1 MARANSLRILLFNDS
16 RGMMARQTVLEQHGH
31 KAAVARS
38 VQEGLDQLTSQTF
51 DLVVTDYRMPLSS
64 GQQLIEKIRQHDR
77 RILIVVISGYVDT
90 LGLTEQSTG
99 ADAVLYKGPH
109 EVQDLLRVMDRLS
122 RRRTPAKPPGSVRTG
137 SRAPK
142 GKTG

>member
-1 MARANSLRILLFNDS
+1 MRPKSLRILLINDTL
-16 RGMMARQTVLEQHGH
+16 GMMARRTTLERHGH
-31 KAAVARS
+31 KVALAPS

-51 DLVVTDYRMPLSS
+51 DLVVAVYRMDNSS
-64 GQQLIEKIRQHDR
+64 GQQVIEKIRQHDPQ
-77 RILIVVISGYVDT
+77 ILIVVLAGYVEI

-99 ADAVLYKGPH
+99 ADVVLSKGPH
-109 EVQDLLRVMDRLS
+109 EVQNLLRAIDRLS
-122 RRRTPAKPPGSVRTG
+122 RRRIPTKPPGSVRTG

>member
-1 MARANSLRILLFNDS
+1 MRPKSLRILLINDT
-16 RGMMARQTVLEQHGH
+16 RGMMARRTALERHGH
-31 KAAVARS
+31 KVALAPS

-51 DLVVTDYRMPLSS
+51 DLVVTVFRMDNSS
-64 GQQLIEKIRQHDR
+64 GQQVLEKIRHHDPQ
-77 RILIVVISGYVDT
+77 ILIVVLSGHVEI

-99 ADAVLYKGPH
+99 ADVVLSKGPH
-109 EVQDLLRVMDRLS
+109 EVQNLLRAIDRLS
-122 RRRTPAKPPGSVRTG
+122 RRRIPSKPPGSVRTG

>member
-1 MARANSLRILLFNDS
+1 MHPKSLRILLINDT
-16 RGMMARQTVLEQHGH
+16 RGMMARRTALERHGH
-31 KAAVARS
+31 KVALAPS

-51 DLVVTDYRMPLSS
+51 DLVVTVYRMDNSS
-64 GQQLIEKIRQHDR
+64 GQQVIEKIRQHDPQ
-77 RILIVVISGYVDT
+77 ILIVVLAGYVEI

-99 ADAVLYKGPH
+99 ADVVLSKGPH
-109 EVQDLLRVMDRLS
+109 EVQNLLRAIDRLS
-122 RRRTPAKPPGSVRTG
+122 RRRIPTKPPGSVRTG

>member
-1 MARANSLRILLFNDS
+1 MRPKSLRILLINDTL
-16 RGMMARQTVLEQHGH
+16 GMMPRRAALERHGH
-31 KAAVARS
+31 KVALAPS

-51 DLVVTDYRMPLSS
+51 DLVVTVYRMDNFS
-64 GQQLIEKIRQHDR
+64 GQQVIEKIRQHDPQ
-77 RILIVVISGYVDT
+77 ILIVVLSGYVEI

-99 ADAVLYKGPH
+99 ADVVLSKGPH
-109 EVQDLLRVMDRLS
+109 EVQDLLRAIDRLS
-122 RRRTPAKPPGSVRTG
+122 RRRIPPKPPASVRTG

>member
-1 MARANSLRILLFNDS
+1 MHPKSLRILLIDDT
-16 RGMMARQTVLEQHGH
+16 RGMMARRTALERHGH
-31 KAAVARS
+31 KVALAPS

-51 DLVVTDYRMPLSS
+51 DLVVTVYRMANSS
-64 GQQLIEKIRQHDR
+64 GQQVIEKIRQHDPQ
-77 RILIVVISGYVDT
+77 ILIVVLAGYVEI

-99 ADAVLYKGPH
+99 ADVVLSKGPH
-109 EVQDLLRVMDRLS
+109 EVQNLLRAIDRLS
-122 RRRTPAKPPGSVRTG
+122 RRRIPTKPPGSVRTG

>member
-1 MARANSLRILLFNDS
+1 MALAP
-16 RGMMARQTVLEQHGH
+16 
-31 KAAVARS
+31 S

-51 DLVVTDYRMPLSS
+51 DLVVTVYRMDNSS
-64 GQQLIEKIRQHDR
+64 GQQVIEKIRQHDPQ
-77 RILIVVISGYVDT
+77 ILIVVLSGYVEI

-99 ADAVLYKGPH
+99 ADVVLSKGPH
-109 EVQDLLRVMDRLS
+109 EVQDLLRAIDRLS
-122 RRRTPAKPPGSVRTG
+122 RRRIPTKPPGSVRTG

>member
-1 MARANSLRILLFNDS
+1 MRPKSLRILLINDTL
-16 RGMMARQTVLEQHGH
+16 GMMARRAALERHGH
-31 KAAVARS
+31 KVALAPS

-51 DLVVTDYRMPLSS
+51 DLVVTVYRMDNSS
-64 GQQLIEKIRQHDR
+64 GQQVIEKIRQHDPQ
-77 RILIVVISGYVDT
+77 ILIVVLSGYVEI

-99 ADAVLYKGPH
+99 ADVVLSKGPH
-109 EVQDLLRVMDRLS
+109 EVQNLLRAIDRLS
-122 RRRTPAKPPGSVRTG
+122 RRRILSKPPGSVQTG

>member
-1 MARANSLRILLFNDS
+1 MLPKSLRILLINDT
-16 RGMMARQTVLEQHGH
+16 RGMMARRTALERYGH
-31 KAAVARS
+31 KVAVAPS

-51 DLVVTDYRMPLSS
+51 DLVVTVYRMANSS
-64 GQQLIEKIRQHDR
+64 GQQVIEKIRQHDPQ
-77 RILIVVISGYVDT
+77 ILIVVLSGYVEI

-99 ADAVLYKGPH
+99 ADVVLSKGPH
-109 EVQDLLRVMDRLS
+109 EVQDLLRAIDRLS
-122 RRRTPAKPPGSVRTG
+122 RRRIPTKPPGSVRTG

>member
-1 MARANSLRILLFNDS
+1 MRPQSLRILLINDTL
-16 RGMMARQTVLEQHGH
+16 GMMARRTALERHGH
-31 KAAVARS
+31 KVALAPS

-51 DLVVTDYRMPLSS
+51 DLVVTVYRMDNSS
-64 GQQLIEKIRQHDR
+64 GQQEIEKIRQHDPQ
-77 RILIVVISGYVDT
+77 ILIVVLSGYVEI

-99 ADAVLYKGPH
+99 ADVVLSKGPH
-109 EVQDLLRVMDRLS
+109 EVQNLLRAIDRLS
-122 RRRTPAKPPGSVRTG
+122 RRRIPTKPPGSVRTG

>member
-1 MARANSLRILLFNDS
+1 MGPKSLRILLINDTH
-16 RGMMARQTVLEQHGH
+16 GMMARRTTLERHGH
-31 KAAVARS
+31 KVTLAPS

-51 DLVVTDYRMPLSS
+51 DLVVTVYRMADSS
-64 GQQLIEKIRQHDR
+64 GQQVIGKIRQHDPQ
-77 RILIVVISGYVDT
+77 ILIVVLSGYVEV

-99 ADAVLYKGPH
+99 ADVVLSKGPH
-109 EVQDLLRVMDRLS
+109 EVQDLLRAIDRLS
-122 RRRTPAKPPGSVRTG
+122 RRRIPTKPPGSVRTG

>member
-1 MARANSLRILLFNDS
+1 MRPQSLRILLINDT
-16 RGMMARQTVLEQHGH
+16 RGMMARRTALEHHGH
-31 KAAVARS
+31 KVALAPS

-51 DLVVTDYRMPLSS
+51 DLVVTVYRMDNSS
-64 GQQLIEKIRQHDR
+64 GQQEIEKIRQHDPQ
-77 RILIVVISGYVDT
+77 ILIVVLSGYVEI

-99 ADAVLYKGPH
+99 ADVVLSKGPH
-109 EVQDLLRVMDRLS
+109 EVQNLLRAIDRLS
-122 RRRTPAKPPGSVRTG
+122 RRRIPSKPPGSVRTG